1 MKKDLLY
8 EPLQESKANYED
20 YFKKQ
25 QGKIPATDLERYRSQ
40 YCIIQ
45 QILKVL
51 DENPE
56 NKQKLMDLFE
66 KMQDYGQPPAGIT
79 SVSFPGAM

>member
-1 MKKDLLY
+1 
-8 EPLQESKANYED
+8 
-20 YFKKQ
+20 
-25 QGKIPATDLERYRSQ
+25 
-40 YCIIQ
+40 
-45 QILKVL
+45 VL

-79 SVSFPGAM
+79 SVSFPGGMWLANLLDILIILLADNFGINKMILI

>member
-1 MKKDLLY
+1 
-8 EPLQESKANYED
+8 
-20 YFKKQ
+20 
-25 QGKIPATDLERYRSQ
+25 
-40 YCIIQ
+40 
-45 QILKVL
+45 VL